1 MYQTN
6 QENESVLSNLPSER
20 KGGEIR
26 RRVIRKYEGK
36 ALEHLKRQRQKERCM
51 RMMKYFIEWA
61 ERRKLSKLNEIN
73 QINEINEIQKQNESE
88 KPNNALCSKQEDKM
102 ILLNKIKLNDGVARV
117 GNIKIMS
124 KNSLNGEFKFKTD
137 VKIIKSYV
145 F

>member
-73 QINEINEIQKQNESE
+73 EMQKQNEWE